1 VISLKRKP
9 RKNPIKRIIK
19 KIEEKVVNGK
29 PKTTY
34 FYDYAY
40 DDSDKKISKE
50 DEEYAKK
57 LFIPHRIDNESL
69 RIYPKGSKVLAE
81 YKDIK
86 GRKIHR
92 YSQKEILQNVLEKYK
107 RNKLFIKASP
117 NIVKE
122 LKLSINPNT
131 DKGQAALILYIIY
144 KTGLRIGSDADTKA
158 DQKAYGVSTLLNKHV
173 KFFAGN
179 KVKLEFIGKKGVEN
193 SAIINDAI
201 IYDALK
207 KLKGKAYST
216 KLFKVNGNYVRNYLN
231 SIDDRFNIKDFRTL
245 KAYEIANKEIEKR
258 KGPASDEKTFLKWQ
272 REVGDKVAKELGNTR
287 TVAINDYINPGLWDK
302 WRGDKLGPWMPKKLM
317 RRDL

>member
-1 VISLKRKP
+1 MIRRK
-9 RKNPIKRIIK
+9 KNPIKRK
-19 KIEEKVVNGK
+19 VRKIEEKVVNGK

-34 FYDYAY
+34 FYDYSY
-40 DDSDKKISKE
+40 DDSDKPITKE
-50 DEEYAKK
+50 DKEYVEK
-57 LFIPHRIDNESL
+57 LFIPHRIDHESL
-69 RIYPKGSKVLAE
+69 RIFPKGSRVLAE
-81 YKDIK
+81 YNDIK

-122 LKLSINPNT
+122 LKASINPNT

-144 KTGLRIGSDADTKA
+144 KTGLRIGSDTDTKA
-158 DQKAYGVSTLLNKHV
+158 DQKAYGVSTLLSKHV
-173 KFFAGN
+173 KFLAGN

-193 SAIINDAI
+193 SAIINDSI

-216 KLFKVNGNYVRNYLN
+216 KLFKVSASYIRNYLA

-245 KAYEIANKEIEKR
+245 KAYSVAQKEIEKR
-258 KGPASDEKTFLKWQ
+258 KGPAPDEKTFLKWQ

-287 TVAINDYINPGLWDK
+287 TVAINDYINPTLWDK
-302 WRGDKLGPWMPKKLM
+302 WRKKEWGDWMPKKLM
-317 RRDL
+317 KGDL

>member
-1 VISLKRKP
+1 MISLKRKT

-40 DDSDKKISKE
+40 DDSNKKVSKE
-50 DEEYAKK
+50 DEEYASK

-69 RIYPKGSKVLAE
+69 KIYPKGSKVLAE

-122 LKLSINPNT
+122 LKASINPNT

-144 KTGLRIGSDADTKA
+144 KTGLRIGSDTDTKA
-158 DQKAYGVSTLLNKHV
+158 DQKAYGVSTLLSKHV
-173 KFFAGN
+173 KFLAGN

-193 SAIINDAI
+193 SAIINDSI

>member
-1 VISLKRKP
+1 MISLKRKP

-40 DDSDKKISKE
+40 DDSNKKISKE
-50 DEEYAKK
+50 DEEYASK

-122 LKLSINPNT
+122 LKASINPNT

-144 KTGLRIGSDADTKA
+144 KTGLRIGSDTDTKA
-158 DQKAYGVSTLLNKHV
+158 DQKAYGVSTLLSKHV
-173 KFFAGN
+173 KFLAGN

-193 SAIINDAI
+193 SAIINDSI

-216 KLFKVNGNYVRNYLN
+216 KLFKVNGNYVRNYLA

-245 KAYEIANKEIEKR
+245 KAYSVAQKEIEKR
-258 KGPASDEKTFLKWQ
+258 KGPAPDEKTFLKWQ

-287 TVAINDYINPGLWDK
+287 TVAINDYINPALWSK
-302 WRGDKLGPWMPKKLM
+302 WRKKDWPDWMPKKLM
-317 RRDL
+317 RGDL

>member
-1 VISLKRKP
+1 MIRRK
-9 RKNPIKRIIK
+9 KNPIKRK
-19 KIEEKVVNGK
+19 VRKIEEKVVNGK

-34 FYDYAY
+34 FYDYSY
-40 DDSDKKISKE
+40 DDSDKPITKE
-50 DEEYAKK
+50 DKEYVEK
-57 LFIPHRIDNESL
+57 LFIPHRIDHESL
-69 RIYPKGSKVLAE
+69 RIFPKGSRVLAE
-81 YKDIK
+81 YNDIK

-122 LKLSINPNT
+122 LKTSINSNT

-144 KTGLRIGSDADTKA
+144 KTGLRIGSDTDTKA

-173 KFFAGN
+173 KFLAGN

-193 SAIINDAI
+193 SAIINDSI

-216 KLFKVNGNYVRNYLN
+216 KLFKVSASYIRNYLA

-245 KAYEIANKEIEKR
+245 KAYSVAQKEIEKR
-258 KGPASDEKTFLKWQ
+258 KGPAPDEKTFLKWQ

-287 TVAINDYINPGLWDK
+287 TVAINDYINPTLWDK
-302 WRGDKLGPWMPKKLM
+302 WRKKEWGDWMPKKLM
-317 RRDL
+317 KGDL